1 MFRYALIIIVLVLS
15 VSVTGQVPWQPP
27 RTPDGQPDMQGFW
40 QIAAAT
46 PGGPAFA
53 PTLSLE
59 GDHSRWQW
67 DITVR
72 GFAVPQQQSNI
83 IDPPD
88 GKIPY
93 QPWAAAKRR
102 EFIANM
108 LAPTKREHIDS
119 HAFGLEG
126 VPRINHAPPPNMQVV
141 QASGYVVLLYEMNH
155 QYRVIPLD
163 GRPHV
168 GTNIK
173 LWTGDS
179 RGRWEGNTLVVDVT
193 NQNARSWL
201 DWLSFH
207 GEGLH
212 VVERWTLVSPDRI
225 DYRATLDDPMM
236 FTQPW
241 TIAYWFTRNKE
252 EGFELWE
259 SAWHEGINDID
270 RLLRGGIGR

>member
-1 MFRYALIIIVLVLS
+1 MLRYALVATTMLVLS
-15 VSVTGQVPWQPP
+15 VPVTGQPPWQPP
-27 RTPDGQPDMQGFW
+27 RTPDGQPEMQGIW
-40 QIAAAT
+40 SITTTT
-46 PGGPAFA
+46 PPSW
-53 PTLSLE
+53 PLTLSLE
-59 GDHSRWQW
+59 ADHSRWPA
-67 DITVR
+67 DFIMRET
-72 GFAVPQQQSNI
+72 AIPQQSNI

-93 QPWAAAKRR
+93 QPWAVEKRKV
-102 EFIANM
+102 FIANM
-108 LAPTKREHIDS
+108 LAPTQREHIDS

-141 QASGYVVLLYEMNH
+141 QAPGYVVLLYEMNH
-155 QYRVIPLD
+155 QYRIIPLD

-168 GTNIK
+168 GTDIK

-179 RGRWEGNTLVVDVT
+179 RGRWEGSTLVVDVT

-225 DYRATLDDPMM
+225 DYRATLDDPTM

-241 TIAYWFTRNKE
+241 TIAYWFTRNTE
-252 EGFELWE
+252 DGFELWE
-259 SAWHEGINDID
+259 NAWHEGTNDID